1 MKTKNIFKTLALAML
16 MPTMLLT
23 TACSSED
30 DLTNNT
36 LNSQPVAKKGYALP
50 VTVSVT
56 REGDK
61 GSNRASYNES
71 TKKLSFSTGDKLF
84 VNGYY
89 DNWEKQFAGVL
100 DYDAVSGKFS
110 GTIYTE
116 SEYTGTAEAFL
127 ADASD
132 PIATLLPAGYDT
144 YGYLSIKNEG
154 SYGAYLS
161 PVHNKAFALTKAAAV
176 EQFSVEQTIL
186 YNSGFAL
193 APENAILNFTISGL
207 TANKEVAVSFNR
219 EGTGVIGGNVTT
231 SATGVATF
239 AVGVYAHCE
248 LENCT
253 LTVDGNNIALPTNTT
268 EKGHIYNISRS
279 VAPAGPTA
287 YTLAE
292 STVGMIVASD
302 GKAYAAADKD
312 NLPTGVT
319 AVAIVAYKGSATGE
333 ASPYTHGLAIAM
345 KDAAAGGKVKWSS
358 SDNDELLDNYTDY
371 SPAVTTAQSGLSNS
385 QTSGFDNESNYPAFY
400 AALHNTITVSDGI
413 SAAAPASGTSGW
425 FLPSLYQWNKIV
437 QGLSGKTAD
446 LSHGGNANANYTAS
460 SLNPN
465 IEAAGGTGLQS
476 GAYWPSTEYSN
487 PSAWYFY
494 TGNGSVGYRNKT
506 GEGYVR
512 SVLAF

>member
-1 MKTKNIFKTLALAML
+1 MKYFLSMAALALVGAMTVSCSSDDNIIDQPQQQEVTKNNVVT
-16 MPTMLLT
+16 LT
-23 TACSSED
+23 TTVGLGGD
-30 DLTNNT
+30 DATRALT
-36 LNSQPVAKKGYALP
+36 
-50 VTVSVT
+50 
-56 REGDK
+56 
-61 GSNRASYNES
+61 
-71 TKKLSFSTGDKLF
+71 STGVK
-84 VNGYY
+84 
-89 DNWEKQFAGVL
+89 
-100 DYDAVSGKFS
+100 
-110 GTIYTE
+110 
-116 SEYTGTAEAFL
+116 
-127 ADASD
+127 
-132 PIATLLPAGYDT
+132 
-144 YGYLSIKNEG
+144 
-154 SYGAYLS
+154 
-161 PVHNKAFALTKAAAV
+161 
-176 EQFSVEQTIL
+176 
-186 YNSGFAL
+186 
-193 APENAILNFTISGL
+193 
-207 TANKEVAVSFNR
+207 
-219 EGTGVIGGNVTT
+219 
-231 SATGVATF
+231 TF
-239 AVGVYAHCE
+239 AVGETMALRYKNKKGDWVKAVSNALEPGDIAAGSKSATFTFTLDNPDKTQNVDYIYPAAIVNPAGNMNE
-248 LENCT
+248 AALFGSQDGTLNTIASTFDYSRKISAWDGENLPSLTLENQLAILAITLKNADGSSDITSSITGLTLSDGTKTYNVNRSAAAGPIYVAIFPTADATITVTATDGTKNYTKT
-253 LTVDGNNIALPTNTT
+253 LTGKTYTASNGYPVSWRMA
-268 EKGHIYNISRS
+268 E
-279 VAPAGPTA
+279 AGPTA

-358 SDNDELLDNYTDY
+358 SDNDESLDNYTDY

-506 GEGYVR
+506 GESYVR
-512 SVLAF
+512 AVFAF